1 MAKDYT
7 LGSIAEKLS
16 EIGVKDVIKDD
27 NTISA
32 NRTGKL
38 SGETVI
44 RYMIGDYYMPLSG
57 IDWDSAK
64 VYTVDKDGNKSASTV
79 NPLDTIRRADSLTV
93 AFLID
98 WKAIRVTGASAP
110 IVIRVEAFHAKDG
123 RYIVAAF
130 GRLNY
135 KAAYSG
141 LSDSS
146 GRGRG
151 SGRNITPDDII

>member
-1 MAKDYT
+1 MPKDYT
-7 LGSIAEKLS
+7 LGTVS
-16 EIGVKDVIKDD
+16 ERLNAIGAKDVIKDD

-32 NRTGKL
+32 GRTGKL

-44 RYMIGDYYMPLSG
+44 RYMIRDYYVPISG

-93 AFLID
+93 AFVID
-98 WKAIRVTGASAP
+98 WKAIKVTGASAP
-110 IVIRVEAFHAKDG
+110 VVVRVEAFHAKDG

-130 GRLNY
+130 GRVNY
-135 KAAYSG
+135 KAATNG
-141 LSDSS
+141 LSDST

-151 SGRNITPDDII
+151 SGRTIDPDDII